1 MQWQISQISG
11 NIVPRNLR
19 MTTVDMTG
27 VGAATG
33 AGDAIYGTGAQTGPN
48 TGLRNYYEFG
58 LVRAASP
65 SPAVTLCGGH

>member
-1 MQWQISQISG
+1 
-11 NIVPRNLR
+11 